1 MIAYKDLGPTP
12 YIWLKKEAA
21 GMPCPSCHHL
31 LGRNSRKSW
40 AMFLEKLEVDGP
52 YTFTD
57 HQTQSGI
64 GRYPQKKKKKSS
76 KVSVQTVCLGFA
88 QQQQRKQIRLH
99 SEKCKPGLCLNKIAL
114 LHGTTYTT
122 EVFGNL
128 FRHYQSFS

>member
-1 MIAYKDLGPTP
+1 MDLTLSL
-12 YIWLKKEAA
+12 ITKL
-21 GMPCPSCHHL
+21 S
-31 LGRNSRKSW
+31 
-40 AMFLEKLEVDGP
+40 LELED
-52 YTFTD
+52 
-57 HQTQSGI
+57 I
-64 GRYPQKKKKKSS
+64 LKKKKKSS

-114 LHGTTYTT
+114 LHGTTYTI